1 MILAAAASDAGAY
14 YVQAVNERNGENKTS
29 PPMHLSVASECA
41 ARSDSAGAGGEV
53 GATLGAG
60 RVQGGCRASLTRVQG
75 QRLTAR
81 GAGRCAASL
90 APPASACGSVL
101 VQCP

>member
-29 PPMHLSVASECA
+29 PPMHLSIASECA

-60 RVQGGCRASLTRVQG
+60 RVQGLPDS
-75 QRLTAR
+75 
-81 GAGRCAASL
+81 GAGETAHDSRGGALCSKSR
-90 APPASACGSVL
+90 PSG
-101 VQCP
+101 